1 MNISSRK
8 SCITDLFFQI
18 PKEFIFHCPLSLC
31 ALFLPA
37 QSFYLSEKL
46 KTLEKFKV
54 VLVQFSL
61 SQVLYLYY
69 CHQVLA

>member
-8 SCITDLFFQI
+8 SCITELFFQI
-18 PKEFIFHCPLSLC
+18 PEEFIFHCPPESPC
-31 ALFLPA
+31 PFLLA